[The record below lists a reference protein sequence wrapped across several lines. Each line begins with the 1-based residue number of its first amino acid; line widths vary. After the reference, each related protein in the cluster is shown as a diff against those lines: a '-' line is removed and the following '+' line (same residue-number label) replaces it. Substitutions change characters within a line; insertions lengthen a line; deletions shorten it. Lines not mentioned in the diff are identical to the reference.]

1 MKFTQR
7 QVEINPYAKKRNKV
21 LLISLIVLSLIGL
34 SVSTILYIRNKEEPL
49 KGRIEVCNLSQ
60 EETIETFKDHSF
72 NDKATIKD
80 FFFYG
85 ESLSLFT
92 EQYDINKRD
101 PLIGKTLLL
110 TNLCTGDNYHYLID
124 FDVDGQ
130 IPLENLPDGLYEV
143 FINIDMVKKRVVMEN
158 DFSESINLV
167 SRGDQHRNVEV
178 IGDKKIFDDKE
189 NVNYLD
195 DNYLFLNVRSLEN
208 KADDYDIVLDPA
220 YGENNS
226 GWFDN
231 YGQTFLGMVEAD
243 ELYNM
248 ATIIKRDLEA
258 AGLKV
263 LITRDSKDHIINSY
277 GESGRFHNA
286 YNSKAKYY
294 IELAFNDKVDGGL
307 RVSKS
312 SYASQ
317 AFAYNMAD
325 YLLRNTDLN
334 EYGSRSVVSSLRYS
348 NLDGLISVREMGG
361 KALSAATFSDLA
373 KDANGSF
380 AHLNPHGLETI
391 IIEYVSYKNQE
402 EIEMFKNNK
411 ELYAHKTA
419 EALLEYLKL
428 GEVEVNDISD

>member
-1 MKFTQR
+1 MKFSKR
-7 QVEINPYAKKRNKV
+7 QVELNPYAKKRNKV
-21 LLISLIVLSLIGL
+21 ILILLITLSLIGL
-34 SVSTILYIRNKEEPL
+34 SFYTIIYFKNKEAPL
-49 KGRIEVCNLSQ
+49 QGRIQVCDLSQ
-60 EETIETFKDHSF
+60 EETIEKFEDHSF
-72 NDKATIKD
+72 TDKTTINDY
-80 FFFYG
+80 FFYG
-85 ESLSLFT
+85 ESLSLFSET
-92 EQYDINKRD
+92 YNITSKD

-110 TNLCTGDNYHYLID
+110 TNICTGDNYHYLID

-130 IPLENLPDGLYEV
+130 IPLENLPNGLYEV
-143 FINIDMVKKRVVMEN
+143 FINIDMIKKRVVMNETFN
-158 DFSESINLV
+158 ESINLV
-167 SRGDQHRNVEV
+167 TRSDHHRQVEV
-178 IGDKKIFDDKE
+178 IGDKTIFDDKD

-195 DNYLFLNVRSLEN
+195 DNYLFLNVTSLEN
-208 KADDYDIVLDPA
+208 KSEDYDIVLDPA

-248 ATIIKRDLEA
+248 ATIIKEDLEA

-263 LITRDSKDHIINSY
+263 MITRDSKDHIINSY

-317 AFAYNMAD
+317 AFAYNIAD
-325 YLLRNTDLN
+325 YLLSNTDLN
-334 EYGSRSVVSSLRYS
+334 EFATRSVVSSLRYA

-373 KDANGSF
+373 KEANASF
-380 AHLNPHGLETI
+380 AYLNPHGLEAI
-391 IIEYVSYKNQE
+391 IIEYVSYKNPE

-419 EALLEYLKL
+419 EAILEYLKL
-428 GEVEVNDISD
+428 GEVEIDDISD